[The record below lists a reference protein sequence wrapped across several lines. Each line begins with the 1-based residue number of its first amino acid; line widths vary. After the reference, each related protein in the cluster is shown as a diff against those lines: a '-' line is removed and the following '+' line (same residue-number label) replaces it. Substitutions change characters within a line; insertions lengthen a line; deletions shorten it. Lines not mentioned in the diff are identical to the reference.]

1 MLYISTGVVL
11 GRHGGMIQQI
21 FMPFYLGVGGPIGSG
36 KQYFPWIHIDD
47 IVNLFIF
54 AIENEEVSG
63 GMHVW
68 TWPLCL
74 VFIGMLGFSQIVNCG

>member
-1 MLYISTGVVL
+1 
-11 GRHGGMIQQI
+11 MIQQI

-54 AIENEEVSG
+54 AIENEEVSDLSNSVAVCECG
-63 GMHVW
+63 HDVYVW
-68 TWPLCL
+68 SRSVC
-74 VFIGMLGFSQIVNCG
+74 